1 MIARRR
7 QAARLHGAWS
17 TAMTNSAHRFKV
29 GQTVGLVA
37 SSRFGARGAYQI
49 VSLRPSEDGT
59 KQYRVKSK
67 DEAYERVVAES
78 DLVIPGMP
86 KFD

>member
-1 MIARRR
+1 
-7 QAARLHGAWS
+7 
-17 TAMTNSAHRFKV
+17 MTDGPHRFKV
-29 GQTVGLVA
+29 GQTVGMVP
-37 SSRFGARGAYQI
+37 SSRFGTKGAYQI

-86 KFD
+86 KFDSD